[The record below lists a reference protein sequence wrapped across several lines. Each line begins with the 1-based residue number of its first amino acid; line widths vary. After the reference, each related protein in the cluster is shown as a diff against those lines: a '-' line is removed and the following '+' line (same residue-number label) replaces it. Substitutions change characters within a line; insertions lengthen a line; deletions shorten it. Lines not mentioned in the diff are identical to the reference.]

1 MVRTALALTLLLLL
15 VPMGAAARPAAS
27 TTLRSFDWPGYDRD
41 GSDMRYAPT
50 SAITPAT
57 AGHLRLAW
65 TFHTGIVSPKTSF
78 EATPVVAGGRLFI
91 AAPNDTV
98 FALDP
103 RSGRL
108 LWRFAPTLAADTRPS
123 LLTRGVAYGD
133 GQVFLAT
140 LDDRL
145 IALDAAT
152 GRQRWQFILQNP
164 ALGYFESMAPL
175 FDRGRVIVG
184 TSGSDSDIRGF
195 VAAFDARSGREL
207 WLFDTI
213 PSPAEPGGNTWPNN
227 GAYHFGGAAAWM
239 TPAVDPKLN
248 LIYVTVGNPSP
259 VFNGARRAGENL
271 YANSIVALQATT
283 GQVVWYWQ
291 EVHHD
296 LWDLDAASPAVL
308 FTMHQGKNQIPAV
321 MEVGKTGFVYVLDR
335 RTGRPLVATPERPVP
350 GGVAWQHSWPTQ
362 PEPQNQPVA
371 PLCPAPGLYSRQGCI
386 FTPTSDTP
394 TLIAPGGIGGSA
406 WSPVSY
412 SPRTGLAYIA
422 ANTYPMIRQT
432 TPTSCCYQKPPVRVS
447 TVQFSGALLGYDV
460 ARGRIAWRVSLPPPA
475 LAFGGS
481 SVTSGNVIIHGE
493 SAGYVDARDATNGKL
508 LWRYRTG
515 AGADAAPAIYSVGAT
530 TYVAIAAGGNEVIGS
545 PRGDTLFVFALR
557 YG

>member
-1 MVRTALALTLLLLL
+1 MKRFAALALALILL
-15 VPMGAAARPAAS
+15 VAPLGAGAQLDAGATPKSVDWPSYGGDGAA
-27 TTLRSFDWPGYDRD
+27 T
-41 GSDMRYAPT
+41 RYASV
-50 SAITPAT
+50 SALTPAT
-57 AGHLRLAW
+57 ASRLRLAW
-65 TFHTGIVSPKTSF
+65 TFHTGVVSQKTSF
-78 EATPVVAGGRLFI
+78 EATPVIAGGRLFI

-103 RSGRL
+103 SAGRL
-108 LWRFAPTLAADTRPS
+108 LWRFSPRLAADTRPS

-133 GQVFLAT
+133 GMVYLAT

-145 IALDAAT
+145 IAIDAAT
-152 GRQRWQFILQNP
+152 GRQRWQFVLQNP

-175 FDRGRVIVG
+175 YDRGRVIVG

-207 WLFDTI
+207 WLFDTV
-213 PSPAEPGGNTWPNN
+213 PSPTEPGGDTWPAN
-227 GAYHFGGAAAWM
+227 GAYHYGGAAAWM
-239 TPAVDPKLN
+239 TPAVDPRLN

-259 VFNGARRAGENL
+259 VFNGAGRAGMNL
-271 YANSIVALQATT
+271 YANSIVALQADT
-283 GQVVWYWQ
+283 GRVVWYFQ

-296 LWDLDAASPAVL
+296 LWDMDAASPAVL
-308 FTMHQGKNQIPAV
+308 LTIHKGKLQIPAV
-321 MEVGKTGFVYVLDR
+321 MEVGKTGYVYLLDR
-335 RTGRPLVATPERPVP
+335 RTGHPLFPTPERRVP
-350 GGVAWQHSWPTQ
+350 GGAAWQHPWPTQ

-371 PLCPAPGLYSRQGCI
+371 PMCPAPGLYPSQGCI

-432 TPTSCCYQKPPVRVS
+432 TPTSCCFQDPPVS
-447 TVQFSGALLGYDV
+447 APTVRFSGAFLGYDV
-460 ARGRIAWRVSLPPPA
+460 ARGRIAWRIPLTPPS

-481 SVTSGNVIIHGE
+481 SVTSGNVVIHGE
-493 SAGYVDARDATNGKL
+493 SAGYVDARDAANGRL

-515 AGADAAPAIYSVGAT
+515 AGADAAPAIYSVGSA

-545 PRGDTLFVFALR
+545 TRGDTLYVFVLR
-557 YG
+557 